1 MGRRLPIRPPEPRL
15 PLIPADAL
23 VVSDVSF
30 DADDPQ
36 RIVVSNAAFVDGL
49 FAAHLTADEIAPD
62 ALRSYFVQYYR
73 AQMEN
78 GGFAQFVYNSDWD
91 RNVVAK
97 IRDGLRTIG
106 ARMHQAVFLEG
117 IAVIRQLGDDAL
129 DDFLSRDYW
138 GENPMR
144 DLLGNVTAQF
154 TKACDVEDLTAKNAA
169 WLRNHPKLHVLSR
182 DEMDA
187 EVTRR
192 AAAIGDM
199 PQRLAAARAGE
210 PRPVRII
217 RALCA
222 IAGHDL
228 KHIATGDPTHVSE
241 GTTTVAWHFTTEHG
255 HHLMIETCDR
265 AKMFAA
271 DAPDRLVCEISGLD
285 ESAER

>member
-1 MGRRLPIRPPEPRL
+1 M
-15 PLIPADAL
+15 IPADAV

-30 DADDPQ
+30 AADDPQ
-36 RIVVSNAAFVDGL
+36 RIVVSNAAFVDAL

-62 ALRSYFVQYYR
+62 ALRGYFVQYYL

-117 IAVIRQLGDDAL
+117 VAVIRQLGDDAL
-129 DDFLSRDYW
+129 DDFLSREYW

-144 DLLGNVTAQF
+144 DVLGNVTAQF
-154 TKACDVEDLTAKNAA
+154 AKACDVEDLAARNAA
-169 WLRNHPKLHVLSR
+169 WLRSHPKLHVLSR
-182 DEMDA
+182 DEMDG
-187 EVTRR
+187 EVARR
-192 AAAIGDM
+192 AAAIVDM
-199 PQRLAAARAGE
+199 PQRVAAARAGE

-222 IAGHDL
+222 IAGHEL
-228 KHIATGDPTHVSE
+228 HHIATGDPTHVSA
-241 GTTTVAWHFTTEHG
+241 GTTTVAWHFTTDHG
-255 HHLMIETCDR
+255 HHLMIETGDR

-285 ESAER
+285 EPAER